1 VGCLKGIFKELFK
14 RIEMKA
20 IGKNIVIEIVDE
32 EVKTDSGL
40 ILSGDDTNKFRYKR
54 GKVVTPGT
62 EVVSIAEGDEIYY
75 DKSNGYTMIIHNK
88 QYTIIN
94 ERDVVIVL

>member
-1 VGCLKGIFKELFK
+1 
-14 RIEMKA
+14 MKA
-20 IGKNIVIEIVDE
+20 IGKNIVVENVEE

-54 GKVVTPGT
+54 AIVAAPGT
-62 EVVSIAEGDEIYY
+62 DVLSIASGDEIYY
-75 DKSNGYTMIIHNK
+75 DKSHGYTMIIHNK
-88 QYTIIN
+88 QYTIIQ

>member
-1 VGCLKGIFKELFK
+1 MGCLRDIFKELFK

-40 ILSGDDTNKFRYKR
+40 ILSGDDTNKFRYKHQESQWGSCR
-54 GKVVTPGT
+54 AHRIMP
-62 EVVSIAEGDEIYY
+62 I
-75 DKSNGYTMIIHNK
+75 
-88 QYTIIN
+88 
-94 ERDVVIVL
+94 R

>member
-1 VGCLKGIFKELFK
+1 
-14 RIEMKA
+14 MKA
-20 IGKNIVIEIVDE
+20 IGKNIVVENVEE

-54 GKVVTPGT
+54 GVVVAPGT
-62 EVVSIAEGDEIYY
+62 EVLSIAEGNEIYY
-75 DKSNGYTMIIHNK
+75 DKSHGYTMIIHNK
-88 QYTIIN
+88 QYTIIQ

>member
-1 VGCLKGIFKELFK
+1 LFK

-54 GKVVTPGT
+54 
-62 EVVSIAEGDEIYY
+62 
-75 DKSNGYTMIIHNK
+75 K